1 LTGSGKPEVKSLS
14 QLLQRLADSRVDFVV
29 VGGFAGVL
37 HGSSLVTRD
46 LDICAVLTPDNIESL
61 RETLKDLN
69 PRHRMTPQNFSFLQI
84 PKPGE
89 SVKNLYLQTDW
100 GVVDI
105 LSSITGLGDF
115 ESVRANSDTF
125 EISGKK
131 FRLISLPDLV
141 RAKESLGREKD
152 ILAAKE
158 LRAIAAMRERS
169 KSGPELEPD

>member
-1 LTGSGKPEVKSLS
+1 VS
-14 QLLQRLADSRVDFVV
+14 
-29 VGGFAGVL
+29 
-37 HGSSLVTRD
+37 
-46 LDICAVLTPDNIESL
+46 
-61 RETLKDLN
+61 
-69 PRHRMTPQNFSFLQI
+69 
-84 PKPGE
+84 
-89 SVKNLYLQTDW
+89 NLYLQTDW

-105 LSSITGLGDF
+105 LSSVTGLGDF
-115 ESVRANSDTF
+115 EAVRANSETF

-158 LRAIAAMRERS
+158 LRAIAAMREKS

>member
-1 LTGSGKPEVKSLS
+1 VKSLS

-29 VGGFAGVL
+29 VGGFAGAL
-37 HGSSLVTRD
+37 HGSAIVTRD
-46 LDICAVLTPDNIESL
+46 LDICAALTPGNIERL
-61 RETLKDLN
+61 REALRDLN
-69 PRHRMTPQNFSFLQI
+69 PRHRMTSKNLSFLQV

-89 SVKNLYLQTDW
+89 SVSNLYLQTDW

-105 LSSITGLGDF
+105 LSSVTGLGDF
-115 ESVRANSDTF
+115 EAVRANSETF

-158 LRAIAAMRERS
+158 LRAIAAMREKS